1 MGFFK
6 GGVES
11 GQVGGQP
18 TGDFAKAFTEFL
30 QQLLLGQPSQ
40 GTPDQTRNIPGRGTA
55 TIKGT
60 PAASPIDKTTGIAGN
75 LMELIG
81 GTDITGQK
89 ESLQQLIQADTTRNV
104 ADLRERFTG
113 TGSSAGTPAAVAESL
128 YRSEATPRT
137 ALAIG
142 QLDMA
147 NRAQQL
153 QALLPL
159 LQLAGAFTGMGTSQ
173 ASNYAFQTPSGAQ
186 QVADLLQ
193 GTGGLISGIKGGG

>member
-6 GGVES
+6 GGVET

-30 QQLLLGQPSQ
+30 QQILLGQPSQ
-40 GTPDQTRNIPGRGTA
+40 GTPDREIKLPGRTA
-55 TIKGT
+55 TVKGT

-89 ESLQQLIQADTTRNV
+89 ESLQQLIQADTTRNI

-128 YRSEATPRT
+128 YRAEATPKA

-147 NRAQQL
+147 NKMQQL

-159 LQLAGAFTGMGTSQ
+159 LQLAGAFTGMGTPQ
-173 ASNYAFQTPSGAQ
+173 ASNYAFQTPSSAQ

-193 GTGGLISGIKGGG
+193 GVGSVASGVKGGG